1 MPAAEQGHATVVAF
15 FCRFFVARWARPGTT
30 EAAAVVMDVKHVVP
44 VTLLAQLCVSIVAA
58 AVCWAGFGGVAAVS
72 AALGGATAVVPNA
85 FLAARLLTPTSD
97 LGHQA
102 MLRSAWIGEMGK
114 LLLTVLLFGVIF
126 GFLRPLAPLA
136 VFVTFIAVQLVPF
149 GALLI
154 GDSGSPK
161 ELMTKS

>member
-1 MPAAEQGHATVVAF
+1 
-15 FCRFFVARWARPGTT
+15 
-30 EAAAVVMDVKHVVP
+30 MDVKHVVP
-44 VTLLAQLCVSIVAA
+44 VTLLAQACVSVVIAAVAWVWFGSVAA
-58 AVCWAGFGGVAAVS
+58 AS

-85 FLAARLLTPTSD
+85 FLAARLLTPTRD

-102 MLRSAWIGEMGK
+102 MLRSAWIGEIGK

-126 GFLRPLAPLA
+126 GFVRPLAPLA
-136 VFVTFIAVQLVPF
+136 VFVSYIAAQLVPF

-154 GDSGSPK
+154 GDGTPPK